1 MQYAALFD
9 LDGVIIDSESRYT
22 VFWDG
27 IEHIYPTDIP
37 DFAMAIKGTNLTSIL
52 SNYSEQSVR
61 DDIVAR
67 LQEFELNMDLPLY
80 PGAVEFLDS
89 LSEAGVARA
98 LVTSSADDKME
109 VLWRRHPSLRDRFE
123 AVVTGSMVKKSKPD
137 PEGYLTAAKLLGF
150 DPSDCFVFEDSVQG
164 LQAGRAS
171 GATVIALATTNPRS
185 VVARYSDHVLD
196 GIGGFT
202 VAEMIGL
209 KENISR

>member
-1 MQYAALFD
+1 MPYAALFD

-22 VFWDG
+22 VFWNS
-27 IEHIYPTDIP
+27 IEQIYPTGIP

-52 SNYSEQSVR
+52 SNYAEQAVR
-61 DDIVAR
+61 EDIVAR
-67 LQEFELNMDLPLY
+67 LREFELNMELPLY

-89 LSEAGVARA
+89 LSEAGMARA
-98 LVTSSADDKME
+98 LVTSSADDKMA
-109 VLWRRHPSLRDRFE
+109 VLWKRHPRLRDRFE

-150 DPSDCFVFEDSVQG
+150 DPSDCFVFEDSLQG

-171 GATVIALATTNPRS
+171 GATVIALATTNSRN
-185 VVARYSDHVLD
+185 VVANYADLVLD

-202 VAEMIGL
+202 AAEMVAL
-209 KENISR
+209 KRSDQ

>member
-1 MQYAALFD
+1 
-9 LDGVIIDSESRYT
+9 
-22 VFWDG
+22 
-27 IEHIYPTDIP
+27 
-37 DFAMAIKGTNLTSIL
+37 
-52 SNYSEQSVR
+52 
-61 DDIVAR
+61 
-67 LQEFELNMDLPLY
+67 
-80 PGAVEFLDS
+80 
-89 LSEAGVARA
+89 
-98 LVTSSADDKME
+98 
-109 VLWRRHPSLRDRFE
+109 
-123 AVVTGSMVKKSKPD
+123 MVKKSKPD
-137 PEGYLTAAKLLGF
+137 PEGYLTAGKLLGI